1 MKKNE
6 PLIQK
11 NEKKY
16 NDLMDINRKINP
28 MKESLRIAIWYSIF
42 GFLWITLTDLLLNT
56 LVSEHELHTKLQTLK
71 GWLFVIL
78 TVGFIFLIVRKR
90 LDVIKNFVDKMTLT
104 KNVLSLTEEELLI
117 QKAITEEI
125 IGKAPVIIVIWD
137 NDGALKSV
145 NPYAFE
151 VLGYKDDMQFYSNWQ
166 DFVTTSENIAN
177 LSQVFKRLQV
187 EGRLINYETELFTK
201 SGSKIYVM
209 WNSGIL
215 ENKTSENKEYISFGV
230 DITERRNAENTLK
243 GLAYTD
249 ALTGLPNRFAL
260 EVEVNKRL
268 TKVDSK
274 FALLYIDVDNF
285 KYVNDS
291 LGHHVGD
298 ELLKY
303 LGKCISKV
311 IKSKDF
317 IARLGGDE
325 FAIIVG
331 NYTKSDQVFDM
342 IDKIKQET
350 GKTWYIYNHSFYI
363 SLSVGVALFPENGS
377 EFNLLSKNAD
387 IAMYSSK
394 SEGKDRV
401 MFFEEAIEQNNL
413 YHIEMAKKLQN
424 AIETSEFE
432 LYYQPIFTL
441 ANNTIHGFEA
451 LLRWNE
457 VSRGFISPAEFIPLA
472 ENTGQIYAI
481 ERWVF
486 QSALSQKKAWNAL
499 GYNDIVLSINLSSK
513 TLISD
518 VSFAIIENYL
528 SEFNDDLSKIVIE
541 ITETALITD
550 MHKVILRVERLKEL
564 GLKIALD
571 DFGTGY
577 SSLTHIK
584 DLPVDIVKLD
594 RSFISQ
600 IENKGKDELIVSS
613 VIELVK
619 KLDHQLVAEGIETQ
633 DQFDYLVKNK
643 VELGQGY
650 LMSKPIPIQSVN
662 LLLERTFHQQ
672 EAKKDE

>member
-1 MKKNE
+1 MSKNKQNKE
-6 PLIQK
+6 NTNLL
-11 NEKKY
+11 
-16 NDLMDINRKINP
+16 DTNRKINP
-28 MKESLRIAIWYSIF
+28 LKDSLRIAIWYSIF
-42 GFLWITLTDLLLNT
+42 GLLWITISDFLLYW
-56 LVSEHELHTKLQTLK
+56 LVSDNDLELRIATAK

-78 TVGFIFLIVRKR
+78 TVVFIFLTVRR
-90 LDVIKNFVDKMTLT
+90 RIDIIKDFVDKMILT
-104 KNVLSLTEEELLI
+104 KKVLSSTEEELLI

-125 IGKAPVIIVIWD
+125 IGKAPVIIIIWD
-137 NDGALKSV
+137 QNGELKSV

-151 VLGYKDDMQFYSNWQ
+151 VLGYKDDLQFYSNWQ
-166 DFVTTSENIAN
+166 DFITTSDNIAN

-187 EGRLINYETELFTK
+187 EGRLVNYETELITK
-201 SGSKIYVM
+201 SGSKVYVI

-215 ENKTSENKEYISFGV
+215 ERKESGNTEYVSFGV
-230 DITERRNAENTLK
+230 DITDRRNAENTLK
-243 GLAYTD
+243 GIAYTD
-249 ALTGLPNRFAL
+249 TLTGLPNRIAL
-260 EVEVNKRL
+260 ENEVKRRLAKVE
-268 TKVDSK
+268 SK
-274 FALLYIDVDNF
+274 FALLYLDLDNF

-303 LGKCISKV
+303 LANCISKV
-311 IKSKDF
+311 IKSKDYV
-317 IARLGGDE
+317 ARLGGDE
-325 FAIIVG
+325 FAIIIG
-331 NYTKSDQVFDM
+331 NYTKKDQVFDL
-342 IDKIKQET
+342 IDKLKQEA

-363 SLSVGVALFPENGS
+363 SLSIGVALYPDNGT
-377 EFNLLSKNAD
+377 EVNLLSKNAD

-394 SEGKDRV
+394 SEGKDRI
-401 MFFEEAIEQNNL
+401 MFFEETIEQNNL

-424 AIETSEFE
+424 AIESSEFE

-441 ANNTIHGFEA
+441 ADNTIHGFEA

-486 QSALSQKKAWNAL
+486 QSALSQKKAWNAN
-499 GYNDIVLSINLSSK
+499 GFNDITLSINLSSK

-518 VSFAIIENYL
+518 VSFAIIESYL
-528 SEFNDDLSKIVIE
+528 KEFNDDLSTVVVE

-550 MHKVILRVERLKEL
+550 MHKVIMRVEKLKEL
-564 GLKIALD
+564 GVKIALD

-584 DLPVDIVKLD
+584 LLPVDIVKLD

-600 IENKGKDELIVSS
+600 VENKGKDEMIVSS

-633 DQFDYLVKNK
+633 DQYDYLVNNK
-643 VELGQGY
+643 VELGQGF

-662 LLLERTFHQQ
+662 LLLEKMRQPLN
-672 EAKKDE
+672 EKRDD